1 MLNRR
6 NVLKALGG
14 IAAASLTAAAE
25 AVPVGKPKEFDK
37 SFDVLVVGA
46 GAAGLSAAHNAL
58 DAGLTVAVFEKL
70 GIPGGSSAICGGQW
84 AVSNSKYQQKQ
95 GIKDSDALFVEDMLK
110 TGQHVNDKKLV
121 EAFVKASRDE
131 FNWVTSHGV
140 EPYQV
145 GVNAGMSVPRSHYFK
160 PADIIMMMADYVQKK
175 GGKLLYETKAE
186 RLLWDADKNR
196 ICGVRVSAKGKTFNY
211 EAKKGVVLAA
221 GGFSRNPALLKKYA
235 PLMTTASVIAGAGTQ
250 GDGLLMAQAYGAD
263 VLDANY
269 IKATYGYILNPKV
282 AADKS
287 ASYYAGAIMVN
298 KGAKRFVNE
307 SLSYKLLGDAALA
320 QKDGASFL
328 LFDDVIRKAAMKADK
343 RDARFWGS
351 IDKDGK
357 TPFAY
362 VGQTIADVARQA
374 GLDPKTLEE
383 TVRTYNET
391 APAGK
396 DAFGRTSLSSGF
408 GKPLPIRKA
417 PFVLMPATASLIA
430 TYCGVRIDT
439 QARVIDV
446 FGEPIMGLYAAG
458 EMTGGVHGAAYMSGT
473 ALGKAYAFGRIAAQT
488 IASGK

>member
-6 NVLKALGG
+6 DILKALGG
-14 IAAASLTAAAE
+14 VATASFAATASAT
-25 AVPVGKPKEFDK
+25 PVNKPKKFDK

-46 GAAGLSAAHNAL
+46 GAGGLSAAHNAI
-58 DAGLTVAVFEKL
+58 DAGLSVAVFEKMA
-70 GIPGGSSAICGGQW
+70 IPGGSSAICGGQW
-84 AVSNSKYQQKQ
+84 AVSNSKYQQRQ

-110 TGQHVNDKKLV
+110 TGQHVNDKTLV
-121 EAFVKASRDE
+121 EAFRDE

-160 PADIIMMMADYVQKK
+160 PADIIIMMADYVQKK
-175 GGKLLYETKAE
+175 GGVLMYETKAE
-186 RLLWDADKNR
+186 RLLWDSNKSR
-196 ICGVRVSAKGKTFNY
+196 ICGVKVSSNGKTYNY
-211 EAKKGVVLAA
+211 EARKGVVLAA

-235 PLMTTASVIAGAGTQ
+235 PLMTTASVIAGAGTH

-263 VLDANY
+263 VLDTNY
-269 IKATYGYILNPKV
+269 IKATYGYVLDPKV

-298 KGAKRFVNE
+298 KDAKRFVNE

-328 LFDDVIRKAAMKADK
+328 LFDDDIRKAAMKADK
-343 RDARFWGS
+343 RDARFWER

-362 VGQTIADVARQA
+362 VGKTIADVARQA
-374 GLDPKTLEE
+374 GLDPQVLEKT
-383 TVRTYNET
+383 VQTYNET

-417 PFVLMPATASLIA
+417 PFVLMPATAALIA
-430 TYCGVRIDT
+430 TYCGVRIDP

-446 FGEPIMGLYAAG
+446 FGEPIEGLYAAG